1 VPKAKPLSHEMVR
14 AAVAKTKSNKAA
26 ARYTNCS
33 YIHWKKWAKMY
44 EATEPGYP
52 NLFEQHKNQ
61 SGKGIPKFLSN
72 GNPRK
77 DFALLDLIEGR
88 IDPSSFNPAKIKY
101 RLIQEGYLP
110 EECST
115 CGFHE
120 RRVLDYKMPL
130 IMHFK
135 DGNKQ
140 HYRLENIQLLCYNC
154 YYLYQGDLFTGKQIE
169 GMEDHVSKNESKVD
183 WEVDDYTQARLKE
196 LGLYDSKPNTDD
208 PYDLVSKF

>member
-1 VPKAKPLSHEMVR
+1 MPKAKPLGKEMIL
-14 AAVAKTKSNKAA
+14 AAMAKTKSNKAA
-26 ARYTNCS
+26 ARYLNCS
-33 YIHWKKWAKMY
+33 YIHYKKWARMY
-44 EATEPGYP
+44 DATEPEHL

-61 SGKGIPKFLSN
+61 CGRGIPKFLSN

-101 RLIQEGYLP
+101 RLIQEGYLQ
-110 EECST
+110 EECSS

-130 IMHFK
+130 ILNFK

-140 HYRLENIQLLCYNC
+140 HYRLENLEMLCYNC
-154 YYLYQGDLFTGKQIE
+154 YYLQIGDIFTGKQLE
-169 GMEDHVSKNESKVD
+169 GLEDHVSKNESKVD
-183 WEVDDYTQARLKE
+183 WEVDDYTQQRLIE
-196 LGLYDSKPNTDD
+196 LGLYESKPVDD
-208 PYDLVSKF
+208 GSEFISRL